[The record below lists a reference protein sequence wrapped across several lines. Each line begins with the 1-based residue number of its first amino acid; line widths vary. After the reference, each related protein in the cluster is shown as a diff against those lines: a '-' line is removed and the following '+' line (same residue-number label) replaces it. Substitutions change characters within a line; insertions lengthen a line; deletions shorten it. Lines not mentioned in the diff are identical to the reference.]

1 MTQEEPVP
9 APMATPV
16 IAKAPVIDGPLPDT
30 IITATTTAAAATT
43 SAISASPRVLK
54 RPSTEDLPQSPK
66 KQKTA
71 DPVAVSTPT
80 IAAKKILTPLS
91 PGEKSN
97 ANLRIRRLSSK
108 ARIPKRG
115 SALAAGYDLY
125 SAHDTAIIARGKAL
139 IDTDIQMMIPVGTY
153 GRIAP
158 RSGLASKNCIDVGAG
173 VIDADYRGQV
183 KVLLFNHSDVDFV
196 VKEGDR
202 VAQLIL
208 ERIATPEVV
217 EVDELEETVRGA
229 NGFGS
234 TGVAMV

>member
-1 MTQEEPVP
+1 
-9 APMATPV
+9 MATPV

-30 IITATTTAAAATT
+30 IITATTTTAAATT

-71 DPVAVSTPT
+71 DPAAVSTPT
-80 IAAKKILTPLS
+80 IAAKILTPLS

-158 RSGLASKNCIDVGAG
+158 RSGLASKNFIDVGAG